1 MVEIRVFGVCWR
13 CKEEDVELFPDPLDD
28 DATIDQAVCMPC
40 HLYLIQLVEDVD
52 DAESW

>member
-13 CKEEDVELFPDPLDD
+13 CKEEDIELFPDPLDD